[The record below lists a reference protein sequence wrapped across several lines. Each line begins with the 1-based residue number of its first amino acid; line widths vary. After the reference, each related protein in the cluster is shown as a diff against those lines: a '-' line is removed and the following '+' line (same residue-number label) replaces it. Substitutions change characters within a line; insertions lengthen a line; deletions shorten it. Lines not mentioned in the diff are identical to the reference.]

1 MLGSAM
7 DDIGQRIGDLVA
19 AGQKI
24 EAIKLLRE
32 ATGLGLADAK
42 SAIDAV
48 GSGAPIPPH
57 VLQRIDAHAADAS
70 AEDLPADV
78 LAAAATGNRIE
89 AIRLLR
95 EQRGLG
101 LKEAKD
107 LLDRVVPVPAGAK
120 KGCLL
125 PLFCLGLVGW
135 GAVLAV
141 RGG

>member
-1 MLGSAM
+1 MADVSE
-7 DDIGQRIGDLVA
+7 RIGALVA

-42 SAIDAV
+42 NVIDAV
-48 GSGAPIPPH
+48 GSGAPVPSH
-57 VLQRIDAHAADAS
+57 VLEQIEARAADRA

-78 LAAAATGNRIE
+78 LAAATAGNRID
-89 AIRLLR
+89 AIKLLR

-107 LLDRVVPVPAGAK
+107 LLDRVVPVAAGGK

-125 PLFCLGLVGW
+125 PLLFGCVVGAAF
-135 GAVLAV
+135 AVG
-141 RGG
+141 R

>member
-1 MLGSAM
+1 MTE
-7 DDIGQRIGDLVA
+7 IPERIAQLVA

-42 SAIDAV
+42 SVIDAV
-48 GSGAPIPPH
+48 GSGAPVPPH
-57 VLQRIDAHAADAS
+57 VLQQIGARAADA
-70 AEDLPADV
+70 AAADLPADV
-78 LAAAATGNRIE
+78 LAAAAAGNRIE

-95 EQRGLG
+95 AQRGLG

-107 LLDRVVPVPAGAK
+107 LLDRVVPLPAGAK

-125 PLFCLGLVGW
+125 PLLFGCLVGAAF
-135 GAVLAV
+135 AV
-141 RGG
+141 GS